1 MRRRVLVWLFAE
13 REPVRPP
20 PRIIPI
26 TVIAIC
32 GGYALLIERLPLD
45 VVRVVFWVALVA
57 LLFMLFRGRTDTG
70 SRND

>member
-1 MRRRVLVWLFAE
+1 MRRRVLTWLFAE
-13 REPVRPP
+13 RESVQPP

-45 VVRVVFWVALVA
+45 AVRVVFWAALA
-57 LLFMLFRGRTDTG
+57 AALFMLFRGRA
-70 SRND
+70 RP